1 MTPLTV
7 GLIAGLGGIAGGYVI
22 RHLLLT
28 RTQENLEA
36 KQREILLNAKDE
48 ALRIKEE
55 AKKEEDERRRELQK
69 LESRL
74 AEKEATIERKSDKFE
89 TDQQRI
95 SALNAEAE
103 SIKRDVI
110 KLRESETVEL
120 ERIAKLPKSEA
131 YNELIAKVE
140 KENSEEIIKK
150 IKALKATMKSQV
162 DNEAREIIATTIERL
177 STAQTAEA
185 TISTVDLPND
195 EIKGK
200 IIGKEGRNIQ
210 AFEKATGV
218 DLLIDE
224 TPQTVTISSFD
235 PVRRATAHRA
245 LEMLIKD
252 GRIQPGKIEEMVD
265 KAKGIINEEVQ
276 EAGENA
282 LTEVGVTGINPELVK
297 LLGALKFRTSYGQNQ
312 LNHSIEAAHI
322 AGLLAQE
329 IGADINISKK
339 GALFHDI
346 GKALSHEQ
354 QGSHVEAGSEIARKY
369 GLSEA
374 VTHCIEASHED
385 IDAKSVEAI
394 LSRTADAISSARPG
408 ARRESTDQYIK
419 RMTEL
424 ETVALSF
431 PGVEKA
437 YAIQAGREVRIFVK
451 PEMID
456 DLMAIKLARDVA
468 DKIEAALQYPGT
480 VKVNVIR
487 ETRAAEVAR

>member
-7 GLIAGLGGIAGGYVI
+7 GLIAGLGGAAGGYVI

-28 RTQENLEA
+28 RKQEDLEA

-48 ALRIKEE
+48 ALKIKEE
-55 AKKEEDERRRELQK
+55 AKKEEDERRNNLQK
-69 LESRL
+69 LEGRL
-74 AEKEATIERKSDKFE
+74 SEKETIIERKLDKLE
-89 TDQQRI
+89 SDQQRYAAIQAEIEKEKLEI
-95 SALNAEAE
+95 SK
-103 SIKRDVI
+103 IKENTE
-110 KLRESETVEL
+110 KEL
-120 ERIAKLPKSEA
+120 QRIAKLDKTDA
-131 YNELIAKVE
+131 QKELMVKIE
-140 KENSEEIIKK
+140 KDYAEDLIRK
-150 IKALKATMKSQV
+150 IKSLKLNMKQQL
-162 DNEAREIIATTIERL
+162 DNEAREIIATAVERL
-177 STAQTAEA
+177 ATPQVAESTITP
-185 TISTVDLPND
+185 VDLPND

-235 PVRRATAHRA
+235 PVRRAVAHRA
-245 LEMLIKD
+245 MEMLIKD
-252 GRIQPGKIEEMVD
+252 GRIQPGKIEELVD
-265 KAKGIINEEVQ
+265 KAKGIISEEII
-276 EAGENA
+276 EAGDNA
-282 LTEVGVTGINPELVK
+282 LSELGITGINPELVK
-297 LLGALKFRTSYGQNQ
+297 ILGSMKFRTSYGQNQ
-312 LNHSIEAAHI
+312 LNHSIEAARI
-322 AGLLAQE
+322 AGLLAE
-329 IGADINISKK
+329 EVGADVNIAKK
-339 GALFHDI
+339 GGLFHDI
-346 GKALSHEQ
+346 GKAVSHEQ
-354 QGSHVEAGSEIARKY
+354 PGSHVDAGSEIARKY

-374 VTHCIEASHED
+374 VIHCIDASHED
-385 IDAKSVEAI
+385 IEAKSVEAI

-424 ETVALSF
+424 ETVATSF

-456 DLMAIKLARDVA
+456 DLMAIKLAREIA
-468 DKIEAALQYPGT
+468 DKIESGLQYPGT